1 MMLALDTERPSTR
14 SANSAPTVSGV
25 ERPAGSG
32 RGEPV
37 EPRRVQPLSQG
48 SGEPGPSAT
57 REVRPLIQTPYNE
70 QNAEISPDGRWLAY
84 ESNNSGQVEIY
95 VRPFPNVDSG
105 LWQVSTGG
113 GTKPLWARNGQELF
127 YRSPTGAVMSVRIER
142 GATWAAS
149 TPTTLFEGR
158 YFLGGATFLRTYDVS
173 PDGRRFLMIKLGGG
187 GSDETAAPASLIVVQ
202 HWFEELKRLVP
213 TK

>member
-1 MMLALDTERPSTR
+1 MPWTWSALRLFQR
-14 SANSAPTVSGV
+14 VSA
-25 ERPAGSG
+25 

-37 EPRRVQPLSQG
+37 DPRRLPPPSRG
-48 SGEPGPSAT
+48 SGEPERSST
-57 REVRPLIQTPYNE
+57 SDVRPLIQTPYAE

-84 ESNNSGQVEIY
+84 ESNNSGQHEIY
-95 VRPFPNVDSG
+95 VRPFPNVNSG

-127 YRSPTGAVMSVRIER
+127 YRAPTGAVMSVRIER

-149 TPTTLFEGR
+149 TNTKLFEGR
-158 YFLGGATFLRTYDVS
+158 DFIGEGWSERTYDVA
-173 PDGRRFLMIKLGGG
+173 PDGQRFLMIKQDPQENALQ
-187 GSDETAAPASLIVVQ
+187 LVVVQ

-213 TK
+213 TR